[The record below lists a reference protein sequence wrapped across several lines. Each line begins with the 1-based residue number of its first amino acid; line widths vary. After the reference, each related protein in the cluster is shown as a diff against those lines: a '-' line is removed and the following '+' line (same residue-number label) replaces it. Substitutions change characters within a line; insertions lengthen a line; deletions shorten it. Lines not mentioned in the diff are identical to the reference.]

1 MLKMAK
7 KKKKKKKKVGRPTNY
22 EKELVKR
29 TKQYLVDYKKDEAV
43 PTIAGLALYLEI
55 HRDSIY
61 EYEKNYKEFSDITEM
76 IRALQE
82 KRLLT
87 GGLLSKYNSIIAR
100 LMLAKHG
107 YKEQQETTIKG
118 ELSVLLKEIEEGGR
132 K

>member
-1 MLKMAK
+1 MTKA
-7 KKKKKKKKVGRPTNY
+7 GRPTKY
-22 EKELVKR
+22 EKELIKKA
-29 TKQYLVDYKKDEAV
+29 KQYLLDYKKDEAV

-61 EYEKNYKEFSDITEM
+61 EYEKKYKEFSDISE
-76 IRALQE
+76 IVRALQE

-87 GGLLSKYNSIIAR
+87 GGLLNKYSSIITR

-107 YKEQQETTIKG
+107 YKEQQETKITGDI
-118 ELSVLLKEIEEGGR
+118 SVLLKEIEEGGR